1 MPRNPF
7 RLTLAIIGIGGLG
20 LGVLFWLIGQAS
32 LASSAG
38 SDSALVLQGIGDWL
52 LAVGW
57 MPFVAWLLV
66 GALQWVAPPADDVPV
81 GTEGAR
87 ADGRPKT
94 EAEIR
99 AILKAK
105 RDAG

>member
-1 MPRNPF
+1 MRRNPF
-7 RLTLAIIGIGGLG
+7 RLTLAIIGIGGLA
-20 LGVLFWLIGQAS
+20 LGMLFWLIGQAS
-32 LASSAG
+32 LATSASETAVVVG
-38 SDSALVLQGIGDWL
+38 GIGNWL

-57 MPFVAWLLV
+57 LPFIAWLLV
-66 GALQWVAPPADDVPV
+66 GALQWVAAPADARGDD
-81 GTEGAR
+81 AR
-87 ADGRPKT
+87 ADGQPKT